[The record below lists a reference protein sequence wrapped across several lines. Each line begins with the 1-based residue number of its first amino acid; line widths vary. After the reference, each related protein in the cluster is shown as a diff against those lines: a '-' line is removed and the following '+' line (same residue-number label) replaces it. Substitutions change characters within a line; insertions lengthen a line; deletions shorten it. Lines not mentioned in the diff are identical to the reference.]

1 MTRIPRG
8 AAALQWKRQRQQ
20 GSRKRPTLNLVPLM
34 DVFTI
39 LVFFFLV
46 HSAEG
51 VPGELDRLIDL
62 PESRSLQ
69 LPMETHIVTITAD
82 SIMLDGEPVL
92 VTGSVIDAGSG
103 DLGPLKEA
111 LLALSSPEAGEAA
124 GPSRVTI
131 RGDRHIPFE
140 RLDLVMRTC
149 AEAGFGDIS
158 LAVLQRAEP
167 G

>member
-1 MTRIPRG
+1 
-8 AAALQWKRQRQQ
+8 
-20 GSRKRPTLNLVPLM
+20 M

-51 VPGELDRLIDL
+51 VPGELDHLIDL
-62 PESRSLQ
+62 PESRSDQ
-69 LPMETHIVTITAD
+69 LPVETHIVTITAD
-82 SIMLDGEPVL
+82 SIMLDGQPVL
-92 VTGSVIDAGSG
+92 VSDSAIDAGAA
-103 DLGPLKEA
+103 LVEPLKEA
-111 LLALSSPEAGEAA
+111 LLALSPSGDGDAGA
-124 GPSRVTI
+124 PSRVTI
-131 RGDRHIPFE
+131 RGDRHIPYE